1 MIKDLDFKIGFFFLA
16 FALFFASVIVPTVG
30 EDWRQSTVGGVE
42 FFTVG
47 PRFFPFL
54 TAGIMGILAILLM
67 IGSFLR
73 EKAGAAESRVPIH
86 KEQLKPVLVFIGI
99 GIVYVA
105 SLPFLGVLLATPVC
119 LMLYFWY
126 FDLRKWVWVLLLSIG
141 ITAAIY
147 LCFEKLMMVPLP
159 MGFLEM

>member
-1 MIKDLDFKIGFFFLA
+1 MLKDLDFKIGLFFLA
-16 FALFFASVIVPTVG
+16 FALLFACIIVPTVG
-30 EDWRQSTVGGVE
+30 EDWRQSTVGDVE

-67 IGSFLR
+67 VGSLLR
-73 EKAGAAESRVPIH
+73 QKSGAAESRVPIH

-99 GIVYVA
+99 GLLYII
-105 SLPFLGVLLATPVC
+105 SLPLLGVIVATPVC
-119 LMLYFWY
+119 LMVYFWY

-141 ITAAIY
+141 ITAVIY
-147 LCFEKLMMVPLP
+147 ICFEKLMMVPLP
-159 MGFLEM
+159 LGFLDM

>member
-1 MIKDLDFKIGFFFLA
+1 MLKDLDFKIGLFFLA
-16 FALFFASVIVPTVG
+16 FALLFAVVIVPTVG
-30 EDWRQSTVGGVE
+30 EDWRQSTVGDVE

-67 IGSFLR
+67 VGSLLR
-73 EKAGAAESRVPIH
+73 QKSGAAESRVPIN

-99 GIVYVA
+99 GLLYII
-105 SLPFLGVLLATPVC
+105 SLPLLGVIVATPVC
-119 LMLYFWY
+119 LMVYFWY

-141 ITAAIY
+141 ITAVIY
-147 LCFEKLMMVPLP
+147 ICFEKLMMVPLP
-159 MGFLEM
+159 LGFLDM